1 MSATGKLDPMRAALV
16 VVDVQEGFRKAV
28 PDFDR
33 VAKATAT
40 LIEGASIIGVPVVLT
55 EQYPKGLGET
65 APEVAEHL
73 PEGTHPLEKVCF
85 SAADAEG
92 FDLGG
97 RDQALVCGIETHVC
111 VNQTALD
118 LIGSG
123 VEVQVA
129 EDAVGSRFEES
140 KRVGLHKMERAGAV
154 LTSVET
160 ALFELLGRAGTDEF
174 KRIQK
179 LILDYAPNI
188 NADSSGTKR
197 VAPGGAPSHDP
208 GSAPEAVA

>member
-1 MSATGKLDPMRAALV
+1 MKLDPERTTLI

-40 LIEGASIIGVPVVLT
+40 LIEGAEAIGIPIVVT
-55 EQYPKGLGET
+55 EQYPKGLGAT
-65 APEVAEHL
+65 APEIAEHL
-73 PEGTHPLEKVCF
+73 PEGTEPLEKVCF

-118 LIGSG
+118 LLGSG
-123 VEVQVA
+123 VEVHVP
-129 EDAVGSRFEES
+129 EDAVGSRTEQN
-140 KRVGLHKMERAGAV
+140 KRVGLQKMQRAGA
-154 LTSVET
+154 LMSTVEM

-174 KRIQK
+174 RRVQK
-179 LILDYAPNI
+179 LILDYAPN
-188 NADSSGTKR
+188 
-197 VAPGGAPSHDP
+197 
-208 GSAPEAVA
+208 PEAVG

>member
-1 MSATGKLDPMRAALV
+1 VSAAGKLDPERTTLV
-16 VVDVQEGFRKAV
+16 VVDVQEAFRKAI

-33 VAKATAT
+33 IAKATAT
-40 LIEGASIIGVPVVLT
+40 LIEGAEAIGIPIVIT

-65 APEVAEHL
+65 VPEIADHL
-73 PEGTHPLEKVCF
+73 PEGTEPLQKVCF

-97 RDQALVCGIETHVC
+97 RDQALVCGVETHVC

-118 LIGSG
+118 LLGAG

-129 EDAVGSRFEES
+129 EDAVGSRFEEN
-140 KRVGLHKMERAGAV
+140 KRVGLHKMERAGAMM
-154 LTSVET
+154 TSVET

-174 KRIQK
+174 KRVQK
-179 LILDYAPNI
+179 LILEYAPN
-188 NADSSGTKR
+188 
-197 VAPGGAPSHDP
+197 PGA
-208 GSAPEAVA
+208 EAKETVG